1 MDFVLGADLGSERD
15 QSPVACDSTG
25 KAAGLAHLSGQV
37 VKVKAAA
44 PRDSTA

>member
-15 QSPVACDSTG
+15 QRPVTCNSTG
-25 KAAGLAHLSGQV
+25 KAAGLAHLIGQV
-37 VKVKAAA
+37 VQVNAAA